1 MPIKTQNDL
10 PAKEILEKENV
21 FVMDEN
27 RAVHQNIRQLEIAI
41 VNLMPLKE
49 ETELQILRSLSNTPL
64 QVNVTFITTKSHES
78 THTSMSHLNKFYQ
91 TFDEVKNQKFDGLII
106 TGAPVEL
113 MEYEE
118 VDYWDEICQIMEWSK
133 EHAFSTLHL
142 CWGAQAGLY
151 YHYGIQKH
159 VLDEK
164 MFGVFRHYVKNR
176 KVPLVRGFDDIFYAP
191 HSRHTEVRKEDIEK
205 CENLTILAE
214 SDKAGVFLVIDKTG
228 KQIFVMGHPEYDR
241 LTLDSEYKRDK
252 NKGLPIDVPVN
263 YYPND
268 DDTQKPVLTWRSHGN
283 ILYSNWLN
291 YYVYQDVPYEF
302 INTDLIYGK

>member
-159 VLDEK
+159 VLDKK

-241 LTLDSEYKRDK
+241 MTLDSEYKRDK

>member
-133 EHAFSTLHL
+133 GHAFSTLHL

-159 VLDEK
+159 VLDKK

>member
-78 THTSMSHLNKFYQ
+78 THTSVSHLNKFYQ

-118 VDYWDEICQIMEWSK
+118 VDYWDEICQIMEWSN

-159 VLDEK
+159 VLDKK

-214 SDKAGVFLVIDKTG
+214 SDEAGVFLVIDKTG

>member
-1 MPIKTQNDL
+1 
-10 PAKEILEKENV
+10 
-21 FVMDEN
+21 
-27 RAVHQNIRQLEIAI
+27 
-41 VNLMPLKE
+41 
-49 ETELQILRSLSNTPL
+49 
-64 QVNVTFITTKSHES
+64 
-78 THTSMSHLNKFYQ
+78 
-91 TFDEVKNQKFDGLII
+91 
-106 TGAPVEL
+106 
-113 MEYEE
+113 
-118 VDYWDEICQIMEWSK
+118 MEWSK

-159 VLDEK
+159 VLDKK

-214 SDKAGVFLVIDKTG
+214 SDEAGVFLVIDKTG